1 MARALTTPE
10 VAEAVGVSVQTIRRW
25 RRQGL
30 LPEPEVVHRGRRGT
44 GSEWPESVV
53 AQARWVHAQLEGGR
67 TIPKIL
73 AALEAG
79 EYPPNGDA

>member
-30 LPEPEVVHRGRRGT
+30 LPAPEVVFRGRRGT
-44 GSEWPESVV
+44 GSEWPESAV
-53 AQARWVHAQLEGGR
+53 AQGRWVHSQLEAGR

-79 EYPPNGDA
+79 EYPPGDT